1 MDLTGE
7 TAMSKSKKNAAKS
20 EDLYEVEVPE
30 RFHAFAD
37 NTGRFAVDQLL
48 REYGFKIYCRIRDRE
63 PLWELFG
70 KIYKHNDAIKEVCFR
85 RLEQAVE
92 MEEWYARGLYR

>member
-1 MDLTGE
+1 
-7 TAMSKSKKNAAKS
+7 MSKSKKIKT
-20 EDLYEVEVPE
+20 EDIYEVEVHE

-37 NTGRFAVDQLL
+37 TTGRFAVDQLL
-48 REYGFKIYCRIRDRE
+48 REYGFKIYCRIKNSE

-70 KIYKHNDAIKEVCFR
+70 KIYKHTDAIKEVCFR
-85 RLEQAVE
+85 KLEQAVE